1 MRYNGDTIPECH
13 EEKETCMSL
22 RSLQQGI
29 EAVQKGSHAEGAL
42 LLQNALKDTTL
53 PGNLRATA
61 WMWLAVTN
69 DDRQFRINCY
79 RQAFQA
85 DPHNKQAS
93 EGLSTLLAAQL
104 PETSTLTTPVPA
116 VKPVNPP
123 PTAPL
128 PGTQPLNP
136 PPTAPSIH
144 TGNTPTAPYP
154 ATQYAP
160 TAPNVGY
167 GQPTSAPDIPPNY
180 GQAPTHQT
188 QSMPSIQPQPNIQ
201 FPIGTGYPPEP
212 GSTTG
217 TMAAVAPKMVI
228 QGAQRSVGIL
238 GGPNGRGTGFFVTRE
253 GLIATTRYVVGGLE
267 DVEVQLLSQQSLPGR
282 VVRAFPEYDLALIQV
297 NANVTHLMSPSHN
310 PIIPD
315 NTPLLIVSH
324 AGEVQRTTRRETRQ
338 EIPMYWF
345 PTLEKQLHDAGGS
358 PVFDNLQFL
367 VGMMT
372 RNASRNSGFLYGLH
386 ISMIYKCV
394 DQHTHELQ
402 QLSGR
407 GVYCNHCGNLSRA
420 GVFNAFYCER
430 CGATLPPA
438 LAIDRYPQP
447 NMGALYGENMNQPC
461 PHCRSTVGYAHGVC
475 LRCGRD
481 VSSNRPK

>member
-1 MRYNGDTIPECH
+1 
-13 EEKETCMSL
+13 MSL

-29 EAVQKGSHAEGAL
+29 EAVQKSNHAEGAL

-53 PGNLRATA
+53 PGNLRATG
-61 WMWLAVTN
+61 WMWLAHTN
-69 DDRQFRINCY
+69 PDIQFRINCY

-85 DPHNKQAS
+85 DPNNKQAS

-116 VKPVNPP
+116 VRPTNPA

-136 PPTAPSIH
+136 NPAARSGYP
-144 TGNTPTAPYP
+144 GDTPTAPYP
-154 ATQYAP
+154 AAAP
-160 TAPNVGY
+160 I
-167 GQPTSAPDIPPNY
+167 GQPMAAPDMSPY
-180 GQAPTHQT
+180 GHMPTHQT
-188 QSMPSIQPQPNIQ
+188 QNMPSVQPQPNIQ
-201 FPIGTGYPPEP
+201 FPVGTGYPPEP

-217 TMAAVAPKMVI
+217 TMAAVVPPKMVI

-253 GLIATTRYVVGGLE
+253 GLIVTTRYVVGGLE
-267 DVEVQLLSQQSLPGR
+267 DVEVQLLSQQTIPGK
-282 VVRAFPEYDLALIQV
+282 VVRAFPEHDLALIQV
-297 NANVTHLMSPSHN
+297 NANVTHVMPPSHN

-386 ISMIYKCV
+386 ISMIYKSV
-394 DQHTHELQ
+394 DQHTHEMQ
-402 QLSGR
+402 QLNGR

-420 GVFNAFYCER
+420 GAFNAFYCER
-430 CGATLPPA
+430 CGATLPPS
-438 LAIDRYPQP
+438 LAVDRYPQP

-461 PHCRSTVGYAHGVC
+461 PHCRSTVGYAHGMC